1 VLARGPLDTSLATRP
16 RLVVAERSGTPRPV
30 GTVSGRT
37 PLRPLVPEAAA
48 VRTVAVAALR
58 TVTVAALR
66 TVAVAALRTVAV
78 AALRTVTVA
87 ALRTIAMAALGTVTV
102 AALRT
107 IAMAAV
113 RTPVAATIA
122 GIARVRTAR
131 GAGLIAA
138 VPLGAGPSAT
148 IAFRGEPA
156 SVPSVSASLPAG
168 PFPATAR
175 RARSAIARPAPVSG

>member
-48 VRTVAVAALR
+48 VRTVAVAALG
-58 TVTVAALR
+58 TVT
-66 TVAVAALRTVAV
+66 V

>member
-1 VLARGPLDTSLATRP
+1 MLARGPLDTSLATRP

-48 VRTVAVAALR
+48 VRTVAVAALG

-66 TVAVAALRTVAV
+66 
-78 AALRTVTVA
+78 
-87 ALRTIAMAALGTVTV
+87 TVTV

-156 SVPSVSASLPAG
+156 SVPSVSAGLPAG